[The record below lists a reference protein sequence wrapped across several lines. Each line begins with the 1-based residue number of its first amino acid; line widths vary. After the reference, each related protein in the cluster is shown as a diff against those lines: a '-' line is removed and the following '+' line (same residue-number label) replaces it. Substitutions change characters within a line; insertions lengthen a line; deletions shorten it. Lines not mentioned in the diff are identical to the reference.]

1 LRKWQKKSL
10 PDKQSF
16 FLNSE
21 KDKLNFSEA
30 LTMVTAIPFPL
41 DRSLGGGV
49 KRVTFGRLIVTLS
62 SGQVICVEPVVL
74 KSFKSFEKELKL
86 EKGLKGTGFTT
97 VIFS

>member
-30 LTMVTAIPFPL
+30 LTMVTAIPL

-49 KRVTFGRLIVTLS
+49 KRVTFGRLTVTLS

>member
-30 LTMVTAIPFPL
+30 LTMVTAIPL